1 MSTRLRATLAR
12 AIVCG
17 RACTH
22 TSPDFSARHAHRC
35 SPIGHRYTNQR
46 TLSNPTLFSYSLALR
61 PFFLPPSRL
70 YIPTFLRSRVSRVHR
85 GIVRTY
91 VQKEGGRERERKR
104 RERRLTLESTIGER
118 VCARVVD
125 DAPRTRVKSRGEGIP
140 ALPLPPRR
148 RGVHRVSLRPTYPP
162 SSSFSPLAAPALPPR
177 LQPPS
182 PSTSRARDAL
192 THHQPPVGPFREWRQ
207 VEQGDGGGDRRT
219 RVAGGSRGE
228 SDQRKRD
235 GE

>member
-1 MSTRLRATLAR
+1 MRHWRARLCAGAR
-12 AIVCG
+12 ARTRHRIFLRDTRIDARRSATDIPTNAHFRTRPFSPILSPSVPFSSLPPASIYLHSYG
-17 RACTH
+17 RAYRACIE
-22 TSPDFSARHAHRC
+22 A
-35 SPIGHRYTNQR
+35 
-46 TLSNPTLFSYSLALR
+46 SY
-61 PFFLPPSRL
+61 
-70 YIPTFLRSRVSRVHR
+70 
-85 GIVRTY
+85 VRTY

-177 LQPPS
+177 PPAS
-182 PSTSRARDAL
+182 LPVDIARARRAY
-192 THHQPPVGPFREWRQ
+192 TPPAARGAVS
-207 VEQGDGGGDRRT
+207 
-219 RVAGGSRGE
+219 RVAAGGAGRRRG
-228 SDQRKRD
+228 
-235 GE
+235 

>member
-61 PFFLPPSRL
+61 PFSSLPPASIYLHSYGRA
-70 YIPTFLRSRVSRVHR
+70 YRACIEASY
-85 GIVRTY
+85 VRTY

-177 LQPPS
+177 PPAS
-182 PSTSRARDAL
+182 LPVDIARARRAY
-192 THHQPPVGPFREWRQ
+192 TPPAARGAVS
-207 VEQGDGGGDRRT
+207 
-219 RVAGGSRGE
+219 RVAAGGAGRRRG
-228 SDQRKRD
+228 
-235 GE
+235 

>member
-91 VQKEGGRERERKR
+91 VRTKRGREGEREEKEREKTHARKHV
-104 RERRLTLESTIGER
+104 GER

-177 LQPPS
+177 PPAS
-182 PSTSRARDAL
+182 LPVDIARARRAY
-192 THHQPPVGPFREWRQ
+192 TPPAARGAVS
-207 VEQGDGGGDRRT
+207 
-219 RVAGGSRGE
+219 RVAAGGAGRRRG
-228 SDQRKRD
+228 
-235 GE
+235 